1 MKRVHLLIGAGAL
14 ALLVGAGVVLFP
26 KLFKEVTQELTLP
39 PTGEAAY
46 NPLYGLKLTLA
57 AHGEQVS
64 AWPNLASA
72 TRKLGKHDTLLLY
85 DRPEAMTKAQ
95 ADALLAWVRAGGHLL
110 APGPRSA
117 GSAGP
122 LSSALGLRAVES
134 PEATRGSADEDDYY
148 AGCVRLSAEG
158 RIPAGTDGLWLCDA
172 PFVAT
177 MPGFALAGGDAK
189 RGYRFA
195 RRAVGEG
202 LVTITSLGYLDNERL
217 RDPAARAMA
226 FQLLAP
232 SLGRGR
238 FQLVYSA
245 DVPSL
250 FRLLVDHAWMVLA
263 PLLLALAAWL
273 ALRGQRFGPVQ
284 PAPEPRRRALLE
296 HVHAAGEFAWR
307 RHRASALHAA
317 VLRLFQQRLQRR
329 QPELFALSGEGQEL
343 ALAEATKL
351 SPARVREALRPQ
363 GLQHPASYTQSI
375 ATLLLMRSRL

>member
-1 MKRVHLLIGAGAL
+1 MKRIHLLIGAGVL
-14 ALLVGAGVVLFP
+14 AVLVGAGVVLFP
-26 KLFKEVTQELTLP
+26 KLFKEVTEELPLP

-46 NPLYGLKLTLA
+46 NPLYALKLTLA
-57 AHGEQVS
+57 AHGQPVS

-85 DRPEAMTKAQ
+85 DRPEAMTQAQ
-95 ADALLAWVRAGGHLL
+95 ANHLLEWVRAGGHLV

-122 LSSALGLRAVES
+122 LSAALGLRAIEV
-134 PEATRGSADEDDYY
+134 PEEARPSGVDDYY
-148 AGCVRLSAEG
+148 TGCVRLRFEQRAPPD
-158 RIPAGTDGLWLCDA
+158 RQGLWLCDA
-172 PFVAT
+172 PFLAT
-177 MPGFALAGGDAK
+177 VPGFALAGGDDK

-195 RRAVGEG
+195 RRALGDG
-202 LVTITSLGYLDNERL
+202 LVTITTLGYLDNERL
-217 RDPAARAMA
+217 RDPAAREMA

-250 FRLLVDHAWMVLA
+250 FRLLVDHAWMVLV

-273 ALRGQRFGPVQ
+273 ALRGQRFGPLQ

-329 QPELFALSGEGQEL
+329 QPELFALSGEAQEN
-343 ALAEATKL
+343 ALAEATRL
-351 SPARVREALRPQ
+351 APSRVREALRPH
-363 GLQHPASYTQSI
+363 GLQHPNSYTQSI

>member
-1 MKRVHLLIGAGAL
+1 MKRIHLLIGAGVL
-14 ALLVGAGVVLFP
+14 AVLVGAGVVLFP
-26 KLFKEVTQELTLP
+26 KLFKQVTQELPLP

-46 NPLYGLKLTLA
+46 NPLYALKLTLA
-57 AHGEQVS
+57 AHGQPVS

-72 TRKLGKHDTLLLY
+72 THKLGKHDTLLLY
-85 DRPEAMTKAQ
+85 DRPEAMTQAQ
-95 ADALLAWVRAGGHLL
+95 ANALLEWVRAGGHLV

-122 LSSALGLRAVES
+122 LSRALGLRAVEI
-134 PEATRGSADEDDYY
+134 PEPARPSGGDDYY
-148 AGCVRLSAEG
+148 AGCVRLQIEKRVA
-158 RIPAGTDGLWLCDA
+158 PDKDGLWLCDA
-172 PFVAT
+172 PFLAT
-177 MPGFALAGGDAK
+177 VPGFALAGGDDR

-195 RRAVGEG
+195 RRALGDG
-202 LVTITSLGYLDNERL
+202 LVTITTLGYLDNERL
-217 RDPAARAMA
+217 RDPAAREIA

-250 FRLLVDHAWMVLA
+250 FRLLVDHAWRVLV
-263 PLLLALAAWL
+263 PLLLALAAWR
-273 ALRGQRFGPVQ
+273 ALRGQRLGPLQ

-329 QPELFALSGEGQEL
+329 QPELFALSGEAQES
-343 ALAEATKL
+343 ALAAATKL
-351 SPARVREALRPQ
+351 APSRVREALRPQ
-363 GLQHPASYTQSI
+363 GLQHPNSYTQSI